1 MDVLWETLSFVVKA
15 FVVFVTVAAC
25 AAVVFA
31 RMRGRRHHEGHLEV
45 RRVNDVIRGRIVALR
60 SAITSPKEHK
70 RALKELSR
78 ASKENLDRNLFVLDF
93 KGDVMASASES
104 LREEVTA
111 LLGVAAE
118 GDEVMVRIESAGGA
132 VHGYGFAASQ
142 LARIRTRGLRLT
154 ACVDRVAAS
163 GGYLMA
169 CVADHIVAAPF
180 AVVGSIG
187 VTAPVP
193 NFHRLLER
201 AGIEYEDVS
210 AGQYKRT
217 VSPFAPISDQGRAK
231 FKEQIEEVH
240 QHFKDFVARH
250 QPGIDIERIATGEHW
265 LGERAAELGLVSEIG
280 TSDDYLLRH
289 VDRANILE
297 ISYHRPRSMRDRL
310 HVGAGALIDRLVDKI
325 ASRFGV
331 AP

>member
-1 MDVLWETLSFVVKA
+1 MDVLWETVSFVIKA
-15 FVVFVTVAAC
+15 FVVFITVAAC
-25 AAVVFA
+25 AAVIFA
-31 RMRGRRHHEGHLEV
+31 RMRGRRHEGHLEV
-45 RRVNDVIRGRIVALR
+45 RRLNDVIKTRALQLRG
-60 SAITSPKEHK
+60 AISSPKEHK
-70 RALKELSR
+70 RAVKDLAR
-78 ASKENLDRNLFVLDF
+78 ASKLSLERNLFVLDF
-93 KGDVMASASES
+93 KGDIMASAAED

-111 LLGVAAE
+111 LLGVAGE

-142 LARIRTRGLRLT
+142 LDRIRKRGLKLT
-154 ACVDRVAAS
+154 ACIDRVAAS

-201 AGIEYEDVS
+201 AGIEYEDIT

-231 FKEQIEEVH
+231 FKAQIEEVH
-240 QHFKDFVARH
+240 QHFKDFVSRH
-250 QPGIDIERIATGEHW
+250 QPGIDIEQIATGEHW
-265 LGERAAELGLVSEIG
+265 LGERAAELGLVNELG
-280 TSDDYLLRH
+280 TSDDYLQSR
-289 VDRANILE
+289 VDQANILE
-297 ISYHRPRSMRDRL
+297 VSYQRPRSVRDRL
-310 HVGAGALIDRLVDKI
+310 QVGVHAAIDRLVDQI
-325 ASRFGV
+325 ATRFGL
-331 AP
+331 AS